1 MGPKRNNKITMKGYY
16 RHILIVSAVILA
28 AAACN
33 KNEPDSPQDNN
44 KFICISATEGVT
56 KALLDKGSF
65 NTTGNRIQVYDFVTD
80 GTTTSKHIDAYAGP
94 DVDSSSPM
102 HTDGYTWPFED
113 KETSAPITYQWIP
126 GTHKFFGWLAKD
138 ANFGATPMTP
148 ETFFGAEF
156 QFNEETQTLT
166 IPAKTI
172 DHTTPQFDFLYSN
185 VVTTE
190 PQNDPVNMEFGH
202 LFTAVSFGAQNRY
215 NTDVTIHE
223 FRVERILN
231 TRSAEIAYDVDGKQP
246 VVTYADGNSFLTI
259 STDKEFVLQSKASV
273 SNIFNGD
280 DNQKFIM
287 LWPLGSS
294 HIHSE
299 VEPDED
305 GQMVADYRMYIRY
318 SSGSVQNAER
328 RINFPDMNWEAG
340 RMYHF
345 DIVFADKIVKLDF
358 NVNPWDYVQQQIDF
372 SEGTIYANQQLVWDP
387 TSYVSTDDDKKA
399 FFYPDQRPIKGSF
412 ILGTPVGGT
421 WMVSLVG
428 DIDAFEIIPD
438 NGIIDGKEAKFV
450 VRSKVDDPKREYQA
464 KLKFAVRRSDGTVV
478 SADVVLMDIDKDGD
492 ITDDQYTIILSR
504 N

>member
-1 MGPKRNNKITMKGYY
+1 MKGYY

-28 AAACN
+28 AAACT
-33 KNEPDSPQDNN
+33 KHPAHNERETDEITFQVSVP
-44 KFICISATEGVT
+44 VT
-56 KALLDKGSF
+56 KAMFSDKYF
-65 NTTGNRIQVYDFVTD
+65 QKEGNRIKIYDFNPGGKYFD
-80 GTTTSKHIDAYAGP
+80 DLIGP
-94 DVDSSSPM
+94 DVQGN
-102 HTDGYTWPFED
+102 TYGYAGVWPFEH
-113 KETSAPITYQWIP
+113 APHAWTVDE
-126 GTHKFFGWLAKD
+126 HKFFGWLAND
-138 ANFGATPMTP
+138 ANFKGGMTP
-148 ETFFGAEF
+148 ESFFGTG
-156 QFNEETQTLT
+156 FNFDEYTKVLT
-166 IPAKTI
+166 IPAKAMGV
-172 DHTTPQFDFLYSN
+172 DTPQFDFLYSN
-185 VVTTE
+185 IETR
-190 PQNDPVNMEFGH
+190 DMVNAADYSAVNLNFSH
-202 LFTAVSFGAQNRY
+202 LFTAISFGAQNRY

-259 STDKEFVLQSKASV
+259 STDKEFVLQSKGSV